1 MMRFTDKVNKKRHYK
16 KIIIQRLYDPQ
27 KNINFVTQLRHNG
40 AVLEWLKRHA
50 WKACKRQKRFPS
62 SNLGRSAVKTLTD
75 RHNKCRLPAF
85 II

>member
-1 MMRFTDKVNKKRHYK
+1 MRFTDKVNKNRHYK

-50 WKACKRQKRFPS
+50 WKAYS
-62 SNLGRSAVKTLTD
+62 
-75 RHNKCRLPAF
+75 
-85 II
+85 

>member
-50 WKACKRQKRFPS
+50 WKACNGQKPFPS
-62 SNLGRSAVKTLTD
+62 SNLGRSAKDLIPQAE
-75 RHNKCRLPAF
+75 LPAGF
-85 II
+85 FYL